1 MKKIK
6 IFPFLAMIAML
17 ATSMVFTA
25 CEEDD
30 DPIPVEALIT
40 SFAVT
45 NAGGEG
51 DLRVEGDI
59 SDFNILVTVPFE
71 TDVTTLVTDIEL
83 SEGASVVP
91 ASGEEVDFSDPRN
104 FVVSNEDESNTY
116 QVTVELAEP
125 TEPSITDITLIS
137 EVTGLEYQTEISQAD
152 KSIQVTFNELQSRI
166 ALIDNIEIAPA
177 GTTYS
182 TYSGSD
188 TLNLDDDNI
197 SITVSFAGEESVYTV
212 EPIIT
217 EAGFNPDNTI
227 MLMDKSGASGSVP
240 SVISNEN
247 NRGAAFDGKHV
258 FVASR
263 QDGNQVY
270 YWDVDAPNDDPNTL
284 EFGDVVEGG
293 AWVISDVVVNDGNI
307 YVSNMV
313 NAAESIF
320 KVYKWESVDDTEPEL
335 VLEYTIPDF
344 EEGEDIRLGDAISII
359 GNPPLDGY
367 IFASNFAWPNDA
379 SEFYKFSFN
388 GDKNVEPTLVPI
400 VTQEA
405 LRMGQYGRVN
415 VIPGHDDLLLVT
427 GAEMAIAII
436 DYSGDIKFEATESIM
451 QSRSFSPYIFEYND
465 GLYLSYSVNREWEA
479 NGIWYD
485 VINISEGADIIAAF
499 EGLNSENIAD
509 KRVFRHLFSGPVG
522 QWVGAD
528 HAVAFSDDGKPRIMG
543 FGLMNGFVV
552 HEFSN

>member
-6 IFPFLAMIAML
+6 IFPFLAMLAML
-17 ATSMVFTA
+17 ATSIVFTA
-25 CEEDD
+25 CDDEDD
-30 DPIPVEALIT
+30 PVPAEALIT

-51 DLRVEGDI
+51 DLRVDGVI
-59 SDFNILVTVPFE
+59 SNFSILVTVPFE
-71 TDVTTLVTDIEL
+71 TDVTALVTDIEL

-91 ASGEEVDFSDPRN
+91 ASGTAQDFSDPRN
-104 FVVSNEDESNTY
+104 FVVTNGDESNTY

-125 TEPSITDITLIS
+125 TASAITDISLIS
-137 EVTGLEYQTEISQAD
+137 VVTGLEYQTEINQGE
-152 KSIQVTFNELQSRI
+152 KTIHVTFNELQSRV

-177 GTTYS
+177 GTTYT

-197 SITVSFAGEESVYTV
+197 TITTSFAGEESVYTV
-212 EPIIT
+212 VT
-217 EAGFNPDNTI
+217 NVTAAGFNPENTNL
-227 MLMDKSGASGSVP
+227 LMDKSGASGSVP
-240 SVISNEN
+240 AIINNEN

-270 YWDVDAPNDDPNTL
+270 YWDVDAPNEDPKTL
-284 EFGDVVEGG
+284 AFGEVVAGG
-293 AWVISDVVVNDGNI
+293 AWVVSDVVVKDGNI

-313 NAAESIF
+313 NAAASIF
-320 KVYKWESVDDTEPEL
+320 KVYKWESVDDTEPEI

-344 EEGEDIRLGDAISII
+344 EEGADIRLGDAISVI
-359 GNPPLDGY
+359 GNPPHNGY

-388 GDKNVEPTLVPI
+388 GDKNVAPTIVPI

-415 VIPGHDDLLLVT
+415 VIPGYDDLLLVT
-427 GAEMAIAII
+427 GAEMAIAIM

-451 QSRSFSPYIFEYND
+451 QSRSFSPHIFEYND
-465 GLYLSYSVNREWEA
+465 GLYFSYSVNREWEA

-499 EGLNSENIAD
+499 EGLNSGNIAE
-509 KRVFRHLFSGPVG
+509 KRVFRHMFGGPNG
-522 QWVGAD
+522 QWVSAAQG
-528 HAVAFSDDGKPRIMG
+528 VGFSNDGKPRIMG
-543 FGLMNGFVV
+543 FGMKNGFVV